1 MKKLALTAALF
12 AATSFG
18 AYAQTATPPE
28 TAPTPAAPAP
38 STTAPSPA
46 APGQAPAPVPPGTDR
61 PAMPTLPG
69 SPGADNRA
77 PGITGGPAGET
88 MVPEG
93 FIVADETVRTA
104 DNLTGARVYDT
115 EESRIGRV
123 SDLVLGDNDQVTHL
137 VLDIGGFLGIG
148 SHTVALPMDDVN
160 VFWNP
165 DDRNAMVRVDMT
177 RDQLRELPEFKK

>member
-18 AYAQTATPPE
+18 AYAQPATSPE
-28 TAPTPAAPAP
+28 PAP
-38 STTAPSPA
+38 MPAPSPA
-46 APGQAPAPVPPGTDR
+46 APAPTPAPDPVPPAAER

-69 SPGADNRA
+69 SPGAADRA
-77 PGITGGPAGET
+77 PAITGGPAGET
-88 MVPEG
+88 TIPEG
-93 FIVADETVRTA
+93 FVVADETVRTA
-104 DNLTGARVYDT
+104 ENLTGARVYDP
-115 EESRIGRV
+115 EESRVGRV

-148 SHTVALPMDDVN
+148 SHTVALPMEDVN

-177 RDQLRELPEFKK
+177 RDQLRELPEFKKK

>member
-18 AYAQTATPPE
+18 AYAQTTAPSD
-28 TAPTPAAPAP
+28 TAPTPAAPTP
-38 STTAPSPA
+38 STA
-46 APGQAPAPVPPGTDR
+46 APAPTPAPAPVPPGTDR

-69 SPGADNRA
+69 SPAGNDRA
-77 PGITGGPAGET
+77 PAITGGPAGET
-88 MVPEG
+88 VVPEG
-93 FIVADETVRTA
+93 FIMADETVRTA
-104 DNLTGARVYDT
+104 ENLTGARVYDT

-123 SDLVLGDNDQVTHL
+123 SDLVLNDQDQVTHL